1 MLVLTMVVRRKTVA
15 TPADASGNAWPVIGV
30 LSEPR
35 RREAYDFVAAN
46 DAPVTRDAVSTG
58 LSMTRSL
65 AAFHLD
71 KLADAGLLSTSF
83 SRPAD
88 RVSGPGAGRPSKL
101 YAVSDLEVDVSI
113 PPRRYDIAGR
123 IMARAIAGFNGRS
136 DGAAAAAQRIARE
149 EGLGVG
155 QQYTATGRKS
165 RKKLLSTVKDA
176 LTVCGYEPRVNGATV
191 LLSNCPYHALVDVAP
206 KFVCEL
212 NESFVG
218 GVLTG
223 LGGDDVVEAELC
235 GPMDGNCCVRIRAVG
250 RAD

>member
-1 MLVLTMVVRRKTVA
+1 MAVRRNTAV
-15 TPADASGNAWPVIGV
+15 TPVVASGNAWPVIGV

-35 RREAYDFVAAN
+35 RREVYDFVAAK
-46 DAPVTRDAVSTG
+46 DSPVTRDQVSAD
-58 LSMTRSL
+58 LSMSRSL

-83 SRPAD
+83 SRPGD
-88 RVSGPGAGRPSKL
+88 RAPGPGAGRPSKL
-101 YAVSDLEVDVSI
+101 YAVSDIEIDVSI

-123 IMARAIAGFNGRS
+123 IMARAIASISGRS
-136 DGAAAAAQRIARE
+136 DGAAAAALRIARE

-155 QQYTATGRKS
+155 QQHTATGRTS
-165 RKKLLSTVKDA
+165 RKKLLSAVKDA
-176 LTVCGYEPRVNGATV
+176 LTACGYEPRINATTV

-206 KFVCEL
+206 RFVCDL

-223 LGGDDVVEAELC
+223 LGGDGVVEAELC
-235 GPMDGNCCVRIRAVG
+235 GPMDGNCCVRVRAVG
-250 RAD
+250 

>member
-1 MLVLTMVVRRKTVA
+1 MAMRRK
-15 TPADASGNAWPVIGV
+15 PAANPAGTRSSAWPAIGV

-35 RREAYDFVAAN
+35 RREVYDFVATK
-46 DAPVTRDAVSTG
+46 DEPVTRDEVSAG

-71 KLADAGLLSTSF
+71 KLADTGLLDTSF

-88 RVSGPGAGRPSKL
+88 RAAGPGAGRPSKL
-101 YAVSDLEVDVSI
+101 YTISDLELDLSI
-113 PPRRYDIAGR
+113 PPRRYDTAGR
-123 IMARAIAGFNGRS
+123 IMARAIGSFNGRS
-136 DGAAAAAQRIARE
+136 DGAAAAARRIARE

-155 QQYTATGRKS
+155 KQYTPTGRRS
-165 RKKLLSTVKDA
+165 KKKVLATVKDA
-176 LTVCGYEPRVNGATV
+176 LNDCGYEPRIDGTSV

-212 NESFVG
+212 NENFVA

-223 LGGDDVVEAELC
+223 LGGDGVVEAELC
-235 GPMDGNCCVRIRAVG
+235 GPMDGNCCVRVRSAQQS
-250 RAD
+250 

>member
-1 MLVLTMVVRRKTVA
+1 MIVRRKNAA
-15 TPADASGNAWPVIGV
+15 TPVGPSASAWPAIGV

-35 RREAYDFVAAN
+35 RREVYDFVVAK
-46 DAPVTRDAVSTG
+46 DEPVTRDEVSVG

-88 RVSGPGAGRPSKL
+88 RASGPGAGRPSKL
-101 YAVSDLEVDVSI
+101 YGISDLNIDVSI

-136 DGAAAAAQRIARE
+136 DGAAAAARRIARE

-155 QQYTATGRKS
+155 QQYPATGRKS
-165 RKKLLSTVKDA
+165 KKKVLSTVKDA
-176 LTVCGYEPRVNGATV
+176 LTVCGYEPRINGSTV

-206 KFVCEL
+206 RFVCEL

-223 LGGDDVVEAELC
+223 LGGDGVVEAELC
-235 GPMDGNCCVRIRAVG
+235 GPMDGNCCVRVRSAKQS
-250 RAD
+250 

>member
-1 MLVLTMVVRRKTVA
+1 MLVLTMAVRRNSAV
-15 TPADASGNAWPVIGV
+15 TPVGASGSAWPVIGV

-35 RREAYDFVAAN
+35 RREVYDFVATR
-46 DAPVTRDAVSTG
+46 DAPVTRDQVSVG

-101 YAVSDLEVDVSI
+101 YAVSDLELDVSI

-123 IMARAIAGFNGRS
+123 IMARAIAGFSGRTN
-136 DGAAAAAQRIARE
+136 GAAAAALHIARE

-155 QQYTATGRKS
+155 QQYTATGRPS
-165 RKKLLSTVKDA
+165 RKRLLSTVKDA
-176 LTVCGYEPRVNGATV
+176 LTRCGYEPKVNGTTV

-206 KFVCEL
+206 RFVCEL

-223 LGGDDVVEAELC
+223 LGGDGVVDAELC
-235 GPMDGNCCVRIRAVG
+235 GPMDGNCCVRIRAV
-250 RAD
+250 D

>member
-1 MLVLTMVVRRKTVA
+1 V
-15 TPADASGNAWPVIGV
+15 
-30 LSEPR
+30 
-35 RREAYDFVAAN
+35 YDFVGAK
-46 DAPVTRDAVSTG
+46 DAFVTRDEVSAG

-83 SRPAD
+83 RRPAD
-88 RVSGPGAGRPSKL
+88 RAPGPGAGRPSKL
-101 YAVSDLEVDVSI
+101 YGVSDLEISVSI

-136 DGAAAAAQRIARE
+136 DGPAAAARRIARE
-149 EGLGVG
+149 DGLGVG

-165 RKKLLSTVKDA
+165 KKKLLSTVKDA
-176 LTVCGYEPRVNGATV
+176 LTSCGYEPRINDSMVV
-191 LLSNCPYHALVDVAP
+191 LSNCPYHALVDVAP
-206 KFVCEL
+206 RFVCEL
-212 NESFVG
+212 NQSFVG

-223 LGGDDVVEAELC
+223 LGGDGVVEAELC

-250 RAD
+250 

>member
-1 MLVLTMVVRRKTVA
+1 LTMVVRRKSAA
-15 TPADASGNAWPVIGV
+15 TPRGASASAWPAIGV

-35 RREAYDFVAAN
+35 RREVYDYVSAK
-46 DAPVTRDAVSTG
+46 DAPATRDEVSAG

-88 RVSGPGAGRPSKL
+88 RASGPGAGRPSKL
-101 YAVSDLEVDVSI
+101 YAVSDLEIDVSI

-136 DGAAAAAQRIARE
+136 DGAAAAARRIARE

-155 QQYTATGRKS
+155 QQYPTTGRKS
-165 RKKLLSTVKDA
+165 KKKVLSTVKDA
-176 LTVCGYEPRVNGATV
+176 LTECGYEPRINGSTV

-206 KFVCEL
+206 RFVCEL

-223 LGGDDVVEAELC
+223 LGGDGVVEAELC
-235 GPMDGNCCVRIRAVG
+235 GPMDGNCCVRVCSAKQS
-250 RAD
+250 